1 MTHTPIQLEASPP
14 APKSEVVKAFIGDL
28 ARPFAIYVTSAAA
41 AIATVLVAF
50 RTEDGA
56 DAALLLAAAFAGV
69 GALYG
74 AKSWEV
80 AKTGKQAAEV
90 ETAKVNAGTAT

>member
-1 MTHTPIQLEASPP
+1 MTDTPTQAMTYPP
-14 APKSEVVKAFIGDL
+14 PPRSEVIKAFIGDL

-50 RTEDGA
+50 RTENGT
-56 DAALLLAAAFAGV
+56 DASILLAAVFAGV

-90 ETAKVNAGTAT
+90 EVAKVMAGEK